1 MKRSSLPQL
10 LAAPAVAGLL
20 LFSSVDSAQA
30 KSYDNNDLISSAAIG
45 IFLGMAFSG
54 IATYLVLNLPHK
66 DLSKFEKA
74 IFSKIDKLDSEITI
88 KINNVSQIS
97 QKSNSEIIE
106 KISTTN
112 QNISKLHIDVERFNS
127 DMELDMKEKINSIK
141 ENAINLDDNLQ
152 NRIAETEKEIK
163 EEIVRSAGE
172 IRGYIKN
179 S

>member
-45 IFLGMAFSG
+45 IFFGMAFSG

-66 DLSKFEKA
+66 DLSNFEKN
-74 IFSKIDKLDSEITI
+74 ILSKIGTRIEKLDSDIL
-88 KINNVSQIS
+88 
-97 QKSNSEIIE
+97 E
-106 KISTTN
+106 KISKIN
-112 QNISKLHIDVERFNS
+112 QDISELHIDVKKFNS
-127 DMELDMKEKINSIK
+127 DMKLDMKEKINSIK